1 MLQIATPGSQG
12 SMPNLNEMDYIR
24 SIENNRYFNSRS
36 NLDDSISECTDLRFN
51 KSEILAQ
58 SSRYHLNEI
67 DRSPSNRFRLSPKRN
82 RDKESTEF
90 LEVSSSTQLAISP
103 PKKARFDESMKP
115 PIRRPVRKPQLNGSS
130 RNSTLKLT
138 RKAAKSN
145 SPYNE
150 KRTILYDSDLY
161 LQKCINPDPFAATTT
176 CDPFLASTMY
186 LDERNILKHEVA
198 IKKWLNALVSI
209 PADFDSECDKKI
221 DIGKLFNEVRNKD
234 LSLAPSKE
242 EQSLNYLTSSR
253 MNNLR
258 NSAIALYLGPEMR
271 EICSKVAVHIKKKS
285 MSIRDDRNLHL
296 DVVTQRYILELLL
309 M

>member
-1 MLQIATPGSQG
+1 
-12 SMPNLNEMDYIR
+12 MPNLNEMDFIR
-24 SIENNRYFNSRS
+24 SIENNRYFSSRS
-36 NLDDSISECTDLRFN
+36 NLDDTNLESSDLRFN

-67 DRSPSNRFRLSPKRN
+67 DRSPKRFRE
-82 RDKESTEF
+82 KEFTEF
-90 LEVSSSTQLAISP
+90 LGVSSSTQLCISP

-115 PIRRPVRKPQLNGSS
+115 PIRRPARKPQANSSS

-138 RKAAKSN
+138 RKVGKSS

-186 LDERNILKHEVA
+186 LEERSILKHEAA

-221 DIGKLFNEVRNKD
+221 DIGKLFNEVRNKE
-234 LSLAPSKE
+234 LSLAPTKE

-258 NSAIALYLGPEMR
+258 NSAIALFLGPEMR
-271 EICSKVAVHIKKKS
+271 EICSKIAVHIKKKS

>member
-1 MLQIATPGSQG
+1 
-12 SMPNLNEMDYIR
+12 MPNLNEMDFIR
-24 SIENNRYFNSRS
+24 SIENNRYFESRL
-36 NLDDSISECTDLRFN
+36 NLDGSISECTDLRFN

-58 SSRYHLNEI
+58 SSRYHLNET
-67 DRSPSNRFRLSPKRN
+67 DRSPKRFR
-82 RDKESTEF
+82 EATEF
-90 LEVSSSTQLAISP
+90 LEVSTSTQLSISP

-115 PIRRPVRKPQLNGSS
+115 PTRRPAIRKPKLDGSS
-130 RNSTLKLT
+130 RSTLKLT
-138 RKAAKSN
+138 RRSMKPA

-150 KRTILYDSDLY
+150 RRTILYDSDLY

-186 LDERNILKHEVA
+186 LDERSILKHEAA

-209 PADFDSECDKKI
+209 PADFDSECNKKI
-221 DIGKLFNEVRNKD
+221 DIGKLFNEVRNKE

-258 NSAIALYLGPEMR
+258 NSAIALFLGPDMR
-271 EICSKVAVHIKKKS
+271 EICSKIAVHIKKKS
-285 MSIRDDRNLHL
+285 MSIREDRNLHL

>member
-1 MLQIATPGSQG
+1 
-12 SMPNLNEMDYIR
+12 MPNLNEMDFIK
-24 SIENNRYFNSRS
+24 SIENNRYFTSRS
-36 NLDDSISECTDLRFN
+36 DLDCTDLNFN
-51 KSEILAQ
+51 KSEIAAQ

-67 DRSPSNRFRLSPKRN
+67 DRTSPSRFHIVSPKRF
-82 RDKESTEF
+82 RDKECTEF
-90 LEVSSSTQLAISP
+90 LEVSSSTQLSISP
-103 PKKARFDESMKP
+103 PKKAKFDDSMRP
-115 PIRRPVRKPQLNGSS
+115 PPSRRPIRKPQLNCSS
-130 RNSTLKLT
+130 RNMTLKLS
-138 RKAAKSN
+138 RKATKST

-186 LDERNILKHEVA
+186 LDERSILKHEAA

-209 PADFDSECDKKI
+209 PADFDSDCDKKI
-221 DIGKLFNEVRNKD
+221 DIGKLFNEVRNKE

-258 NSAIALYLGPEMR
+258 NSAIALFLGPEMR
-271 EICSKVAVHIKKKS
+271 EICSKIAVHIKKKS
-285 MSIRDDRNLHL
+285 MSIREDRNLHL

>member
-1 MLQIATPGSQG
+1 
-12 SMPNLNEMDYIR
+12 MPNLNEMDCIK
-24 SIENNRYFNSRS
+24 SIENNRYFNSRN
-36 NLDDSISECTDLRFN
+36 NLDGSFSESTDLRFN

-58 SSRYHLNEI
+58 SSRYHINEI
-67 DRSPSNRFRLSPKRN
+67 DRSPKRRLEMGSV
-82 RDKESTEF
+82 D
-90 LEVSSSTQLAISP
+90 LLDASSFSQMAISP
-103 PKKARFDESMKP
+103 PKKAKMDESMKP
-115 PIRRPVRKPQLNGSS
+115 PSKRPLPRKLNIS

-138 RKAAKSN
+138 KKPVFSQ
-145 SPYNE
+145 SPYKE

-186 LDERNILKHEVA
+186 LDEQSVLKHESA

-209 PADFDSECDKKI
+209 PADFDSECNKKI
-221 DIGKLFNEVRNKD
+221 DIGKLFNEVRNKE

-258 NSAIALYLGPEMR
+258 NSAVALYLSPELR
-271 EICSKVAVHIKKKS
+271 EICSKVAVHINKKYL
-285 MSIRDDRNLHL
+285 SIREDRNLHL

>member
-1 MLQIATPGSQG
+1 
-12 SMPNLNEMDYIR
+12 MPNLNEMNFLR

-36 NLDDSISECTDLRFN
+36 NLDSSFSECTELRFD

-67 DRSPSNRFRLSPKRN
+67 DRSPKRFLE
-82 RDKESTEF
+82 KESTDF
-90 LEVSSSTQLAISP
+90 LEVSSSTQMSISP

-115 PIRRPVRKPQLNGSS
+115 PTRRPIARKNPLNSLS
-130 RNSTLKLT
+130 RSSTLKLT
-138 RKAAKSN
+138 KKPVKSA

-186 LDERNILKHEVA
+186 LDERSILKHEFA

-209 PADFDSECDKKI
+209 PAVFDSECDQKI
-221 DIGKLFNEVRNKD
+221 DVGKLFNEVRNKE

-253 MNNLR
+253 MNHLR
-258 NSAIALYLGPEMR
+258 NSAIALFLGPEMR
-271 EICSKVAVHIKKKS
+271 EICSKVAVHVKKKS
-285 MSIRDDRNLHL
+285 MSIREDRNLHL